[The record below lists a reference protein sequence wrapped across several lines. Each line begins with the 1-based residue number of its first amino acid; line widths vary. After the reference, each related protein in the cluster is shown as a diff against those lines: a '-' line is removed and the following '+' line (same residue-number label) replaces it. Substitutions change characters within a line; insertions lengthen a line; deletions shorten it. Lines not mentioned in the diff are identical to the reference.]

1 MGAPFEEML
10 DHLLQHSGLRDAH
23 RVDLSWRGTPLS
35 IHSRSPRGAQAAAS
49 ALALII
55 VCGFAGPAEAASR
68 PSLDVPAGLARA
80 DAIYA
85 QIEASPHPEQAYA
98 ALADADKGV
107 VRSYLLP
114 ATTTKAVSI
123 APTDAT
129 AARAVADGAVG
140 TTFTSEDDAI
150 IRTSAVGG
158 CWTGTVKTT
167 AHAPAGN
174 AIWDVWV
181 EGAWCADSTVTSAA
195 FHRSWATIAAPGW
208 QDRGEIG
215 SGAGFSGGTAKI
227 WAQRRMVFGA
237 AGWDLQ
243 TTQQCARIIGN
254 ARGHVRGDLACS
266 TV

>member
-1 MGAPFEEML
+1 M
-10 DHLLQHSGLRDAH
+10 
-23 RVDLSWRGTPLS
+23 S

-49 ALALII
+49 ALALILA
-55 VCGFAGPAEAASR
+55 CAFASPAEAASK
-68 PSLDVPAGLARA
+68 PTQGLAQA
-80 DAIYA
+80 QAIYA
-85 QIEASPHPEQAYA
+85 QVAASPHPEQAYA
-98 ALADADKGV
+98 ALADADKAV
-107 VRSYLLP
+107 MRSYLLP

-129 AARAVADGAVG
+129 AARAAADGAIG
-140 TTFTSEDDAI
+140 TTFASEDDAI

-181 EGAWCADSTVTSAA
+181 EGAWCAGTTVTSAA

-227 WAQRRMVFGA
+227 WVGPADDPAVRADHRER
-237 AGWDLQ
+237 
-243 TTQQCARIIGN
+243 ARTCEG
-254 ARGHVRGDLACS
+254 
-266 TV
+266 